1 MNKLRLT
8 KNILTGTLLIVI
20 GVIAGMLISNHIQSV
35 KANTEPVVATQQEQN
50 NNQPVRLTK
59 VLTESTEDVKLDEG
73 KEVYRE
79 LSDGSYS
86 LENDSTKEYTFQPSI
101 MGDWDIAASSK
112 EELDNMV
119 LTYIE
124 NTNNLNKKIKKSLK
138 ITRTLTSSTDEI
150 KLNNGD
156 LYTEYNDGSWS
167 IENKLNNT
175 YEFQPVVMG
184 DYSYTFNSEKDF
196 EHCVQTY
203 IDNYN
208 DSLLSKQ
215 L

>member
-8 KNILTGTLLIVI
+8 RNILKGTLLIVI
-20 GVIAGMLISNHIQSV
+20 GIIIGMLISNHMHV
-35 KANTEPVVATQQEQN
+35 KANTKPAIAVQQEQS

-86 LENDSTKEYTFQPSI
+86 LENDSTKEYTFQPTC

-112 EELDNMV
+112 EELDNMI

-124 NTNNLNKKIKKSLK
+124 NTNNLNKKIKKPLR
-138 ITRTLTSSTDEI
+138 ITRILTSSIEDV
-150 KLNNGD
+150 KLNEGD

-175 YEFQPVVMG
+175 YEFQPVCMG

-203 IDNYN
+203 VDNYN
-208 DSLLSKQ
+208 DSLLSTQ

>member
-1 MNKLRLT
+1 MNKLKLT
-8 KNILTGTLLIVI
+8 RNILTGTLLIIV
-20 GVIAGMLISNHIQSV
+20 GVIIGMLISNHMQSV
-35 KANTEPVVATQQEQN
+35 KANTKPTVAVQQEQS

-59 VLTESTEDVKLDEG
+59 VLTQSTEDVKLD
-73 KEVYRE
+73 KNEVYRE
-79 LSDGSYS
+79 LSDQSYS
-86 LENDSTKEYTFQPSI
+86 LENSSTNEYTFQPTC
-101 MGDWDIAASSK
+101 MGDWDLTASSK
-112 EELDNMV
+112 EELDNMI

-124 NTNNLNKKIKKSLK
+124 NTNNLNKKIKKPLK
-138 ITRTLTSSTDEI
+138 VIEVLTESTNNVRLNKGDTF
-150 KLNNGD
+150 KL
-156 LYTEYNDGSWS
+156 YNDGSWS

-175 YEFQPVVMG
+175 YEFQPVCMG

-208 DSLLSKQ
+208 DSLLSTE

>member
-1 MNKLRLT
+1 MNKLKLT
-8 KNILTGTLLIVI
+8 KNILTSALLIVI
-20 GVIAGMLISNHIQSV
+20 GIIIGMLISNHMHV
-35 KANTEPVVATQQEQN
+35 KANTKPVVAVQQEQS

-79 LSDGSYS
+79 LSDNSYS
-86 LENDSTKEYTFQPSI
+86 LENSSTNEYTFTPSI
-101 MGDWDIAASSK
+101 MGDWDLKADSK
-112 EELDNMV
+112 EELDNMI

-124 NTNNLNKKIKKSLK
+124 NTNNLNKKIKEPLRV
-138 ITRTLTSSTDEI
+138 TEVLTESTDNVRLNKGDTF
-150 KLNNGD
+150 KL
-156 LYTEYNDGSWS
+156 YNDGSWS

-175 YEFQPVVMG
+175 YEFQPVCMG
-184 DYSYTFNSEKDF
+184 DYSYIFNSKKDF

>member
-8 KNILTGTLLIVI
+8 RNILTGTLLIIVGI
-20 GVIAGMLISNHIQSV
+20 IIGMLISNHVI
-35 KANTEPVVATQQEQN
+35 KANTKDIVTVQQEQSN
-50 NNQPVRLTK
+50 NKPVRLTK
-59 VLTESTEDVKLDEG
+59 VLTESTEDIKLD
-73 KEVYRE
+73 KNEVYRE
-79 LSDGSYS
+79 LSDNSYG
-86 LENDSTKEYTFQPSI
+86 LENDSTKEYTFTPLI
-101 MGDWDIAASSK
+101 MGDWDLKADSK
-112 EELDNMV
+112 EELDNMI

-124 NTNNLNKKIKKSLK
+124 NTNNLNKTIKKPLR
-138 ITRTLTSSTDEI
+138 ITKVLTSSTDEVR
-150 KLNNGD
+150 LNNGD

-175 YEFQPVVMG
+175 YEFQPVCMG
-184 DYSYTFNSEKDF
+184 DYSYTFNNEKDF

-203 IDNYN
+203 INNCN

>member
-8 KNILTGTLLIVI
+8 KNILTSALLIIVGI
-20 GVIAGMLISNHIQSV
+20 IAGMLISNHMHV
-35 KANTEPVVATQQEQN
+35 KANTKPTVAVQQEQN
-50 NNQPVRLTK
+50 NNQPVRLAK
-59 VLTESTEDVKLDEG
+59 VLTESTEDVKLD
-73 KEVYRE
+73 KNEVYRE
-79 LSDGSYS
+79 FSDQSYS
-86 LENDSTKEYTFQPSI
+86 LENDSTKEYTFQPTC
-101 MGDWDIAASSK
+101 MGDWDLKADSK
-112 EELDNMV
+112 EELDNMI

-124 NTNNLNKKIKKSLK
+124 NTNNLNKKIKKPLQVVEV
-138 ITRTLTSSTDEI
+138 LTESTDNVRLNKGDTF
-150 KLNNGD
+150 KLYNN
-156 LYTEYNDGSWS
+156 GSWS

-175 YEFQPVVMG
+175 YEFQPVCMG

-208 DSLLSKQ
+208 DSLLSTQ

>member
-1 MNKLRLT
+1 MNKLKLT
-8 KNILTGTLLIVI
+8 RNILTSALLIVVGI
-20 GVIAGMLISNHIQSV
+20 IIGMLISNHVI
-35 KANTEPVVATQQEQN
+35 KANTKPVAAVQQEQS
-50 NNQPVRLTK
+50 NNQPVKLTK
-59 VLTESTEDVKLDEG
+59 VLTQSTEDIKLD
-73 KEVYRE
+73 KNEVYRE
-79 LSDGSYS
+79 LSDNSYS
-86 LENDSTKEYTFQPSI
+86 LSNDSTNEFSFQPSI
-101 MGDWDIAASSK
+101 MGDWNLTAGSK
-112 EELDNMV
+112 EELDNMI

-124 NTNNLNKKIKKSLK
+124 NTNNLNKTIKKPLQVVEV
-138 ITRTLTSSTDEI
+138 LTESTDNV
-150 KLNNGD
+150 KLNKGD
-156 LYTEYNDGSWS
+156 IFKLYNDGSWS

-175 YEFQPVVMG
+175 YEFQPVFMG

>member
-8 KNILTGTLLIVI
+8 KNILTGTLLIVVGI
-20 GVIAGMLISNHIQSV
+20 IIGMLISNHMQNV
-35 KANTEPVVATQQEQN
+35 KANTKPTLAIQQEQS

-59 VLTESTEDVKLDEG
+59 VLTESTEDIKLDKNEI
-73 KEVYRE
+73 YRE

-86 LENDSTKEYTFQPSI
+86 LENSSTNEYTFQPTC

-112 EELDNMV
+112 EELDNMI

-124 NTNNLNKKIKKSLK
+124 NTNNLNKMVKKPLR
-138 ITRTLTSSTDEI
+138 ITKVLTSSTDDI

-208 DSLLSKQ
+208 DSLLSTE